1 MNPQGRTGNVKRA
14 VGVAMIAVGCFSA
27 VVLAM
32 ALRISEQA
40 PVVEATNMI
49 QGSVLTDE
57 FGSRPVSITFTSQN
71 EVMQLTAPI
80 KNNHYDIELP
90 SGSQSFEVGV
100 TWNSLQGVFGDCYA
114 GTVGYTDSN
123 KPPLVQD
130 FRC

>member
-1 MNPQGRTGNVKRA
+1 
-14 VGVAMIAVGCFSA
+14 MIAVGCFSA

-100 TWNSLQGVFGDCYA
+100 TWNSLPGVFGDCYA

-130 FRC
+130 YRC

>member
-1 MNPQGRTGNVKRA
+1 MDPQGRTGNVKRA
-14 VGVAMIAVGCFSA
+14 IGVAMIVVGCVSA

-40 PVVEATNMI
+40 PVVEATHLI

-57 FGSRPVSITFTSQN
+57 FGSRPVTITFTSQN
-71 EVMQLTAPI
+71 EVMQMTAPI

-100 TWNSLQGVFGDCYA
+100 TWNSLPGVFGDCYA
-114 GTVGYTDSN
+114 GTFSYNDFK

-130 FRC
+130 YRC